1 MKVFITRVCKLCLQ
15 KEHMSIKVK
24 RQEII
29 SLYCCYTLF
38 VFSVLQSRMLLVDDL
53 EKVQTDANSSATS
66 FRIKDEDGSV
76 K

>member
-1 MKVFITRVCKLCLQ
+1 MKVFITCVSKLCLQ

-29 SLYCCYTLF
+29 NLYCYYTSF
-38 VFSVLQSRMLLVDDL
+38 VFSVLQSRMFLVDDL
-53 EKVQTDANSSATS
+53 EKVQTDANSSASS
-66 FRIKDEDGSV
+66 FRIKDEDDSV